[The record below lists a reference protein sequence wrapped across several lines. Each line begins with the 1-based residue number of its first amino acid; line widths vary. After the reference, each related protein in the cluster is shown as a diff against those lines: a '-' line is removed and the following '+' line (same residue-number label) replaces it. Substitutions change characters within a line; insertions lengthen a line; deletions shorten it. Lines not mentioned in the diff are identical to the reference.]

1 MLRPDSGVLGAEL
14 TETETTVRVFLA
26 SGGLVVLGLALLW
39 FTIRWW
45 RGTRPEP
52 PALAPLEVMSDRRW
66 KSAQRSEQARLLDTF
81 RPEGARASG
90 GAVPVP
96 LDLTVLAASSPPS
109 FDDLRDPV
117 DVPEV
122 SPIDPEAAEVAA
134 AEAAAENLVAAD
146 VAAEVEVAAD
156 EVAEGAAA
164 DLVAADE
171 GAEVAAADLVAA
183 GAGESDGVTVVP
195 SPDATTIAMTRPDET
210 VAMTRPD
217 ETVAMTRPDEH
228 VPSGRHD

>member
-109 FDDLRDPV
+109 FDDLREPV
-117 DVPEV
+117 DEPAL
-122 SPIDPEAAEVAA
+122 SPIDPEAAEVAV
-134 AEAAAENLVAAD
+134 AEAAAENLVAED
-146 VAAEVEVAAD
+146 EVAADEVAADEVAAD
-156 EVAEGAAA
+156 EVAEAS
-164 DLVAADE
+164 
-171 GAEVAAADLVAA
+171 
-183 GAGESDGVTVVP
+183 GELTAVP

>member
-1 MLRPDSGVLGAEL
+1 MGVLGAEL

-26 SGGLVVLGLALLW
+26 SGGLVVLGLALLL

-52 PALAPLEVMSDRRW
+52 PALAPLEVMGERRW
-66 KSAQRSEQARLLDTF
+66 KSAQRSERARLLDTF
-81 RPEGARASG
+81 RPEGARATG
-90 GAVPVP
+90 GAVPEPV
-96 LDLTVLAASSPPS
+96 DLTVLASRTPPS

-117 DVPEV
+117 DAAEVP
-122 SPIDPEAAEVAA
+122 PIDPEAAELAA
-134 AEAAAENLVAAD
+134 AEETDAEETAAEET
-146 VAAEVEVAAD
+146 AAEETP
-156 EVAEGAAA
+156 AEETPDATTAM
-164 DLVAADE
+164 
-171 GAEVAAADLVAA
+171 
-183 GAGESDGVTVVP
+183 P

-217 ETVAMTRPDEH
+217 ETVAMTRPDET

>member
-1 MLRPDSGVLGAEL
+1 MLRPGTGVLGAEL

-26 SGGLVVLGLALLW
+26 SGGLVVLGLALLL

-52 PALAPLEVMSDRRW
+52 PALAPLEVMGDRRW

-81 RPEGARASG
+81 RPKGARTSG
-90 GAVPVP
+90 GAVPEP

-122 SPIDPEAAEVAA
+122 SLIDPEAAEVAA
-134 AEAAAENLVAAD
+134 AAAAAEGVPADVVMAEESPAEESPAED
-146 VAAEVEVAAD
+146 VAAEERP
-156 EVAEGAAA
+156 AE
-164 DLVAADE
+164 E
-171 GAEVAAADLVAA
+171 SPAE
-183 GAGESDGVTVVP
+183 EPDGITAEP